1 MVIEPIEGIQIP
13 NRNFWESVQKSK
25 LRGDD

>member
-1 MVIEPIEGIQIP
+1 MTVEPIEGIQIL

-25 LRGDD
+25 LRGDN

>member
-1 MVIEPIEGIQIP
+1 MAIEPIEGIQII